1 MQVLEFKH
9 VLWYISCRIMFTGVA
24 VVNSTEPGSFCS
36 ETKECL
42 LYDLICQGNEYE
54 VRQCVGC
61 FISYVFV
68 FCFFLRS
75 AIMRLLSLNYIRGE
89 NEAFVNIDMTT
100 PVIIKVER
108 EFSKFN
114 KSIYVVNFPLHLAY
128 QKHAPKPID
137 SLQDS
142 GMPVFLDDLPDMRV
156 YVEQYGGWMVSATSS
171 IQAYFLKDALNC
183 VQATYH
189 KDYHYYTILTNR
201 HNEVWYVVHGTP
213 VCAASG

>member
-1 MQVLEFKH
+1 SL
-9 VLWYISCRIMFTGVA
+9 LS
-24 VVNSTEPGSFCS
+24 NSTEPGSFCS

-54 VRQCVGC
+54 CASSLAR
-61 FISYVFV
+61 FV
-68 FCFFLRS
+68 S
-75 AIMRLLSLNYIRGE
+75 E
-89 NEAFVNIDMTT
+89 
-100 PVIIKVER
+100 
-108 EFSKFN
+108 
-114 KSIYVVNFPLHLAY
+114 
-128 QKHAPKPID
+128 
-137 SLQDS
+137 LQ
-142 GMPVFLDDLPDMRV
+142 VFLDDLPDMRV

-189 KDYHYYTILTNR
+189 KDYHYCVCVSSLVKLTNR